1 MQRDELG
8 RREFISVLAGAAAWP
23 LATRAQQQAAMPVVG
38 FLHAGSPQQEEVA
51 AFREGLGQA
60 GYVEGRNVAI
70 EFRWAQND
78 NARLPQLAA
87 DLVRR
92 GVAVI
97 TTPASTPAALAAKA
111 ATTTIPIVFYVGV
124 DPVHIG
130 LVESLARPGGN
141 ITGISSMAIEVAAKR
156 LELLRE
162 LLPKAV
168 RFALLVNPANQNV
181 ELVTTDARAAAATLG
196 WQMEIARVR
205 NANEIDDAFAVL
217 AQKRVDA
224 LVIGPDTLVNQRRV
238 QLVVLAAHYRLPTIY
253 PWREPVEAGGLI
265 SYGASIRGLIRQTG
279 GYVAR
284 VLKGDKPAE
293 LPVQQPTQ
301 FELVINLHTA
311 KMLGLELAPTL
322 LAIADEVIE

>member
-1 MQRDELG
+1 MHFDRLNRRDLITLIG
-8 RREFISVLAGAAAWP
+8 GAAAWP
-23 LATRAQQQAAMPVVG
+23 LIGSAQQQAMPVVG

-111 ATTTIPIVFYVGV
+111 ATTTIPIVCYVGV

-162 LLPKAV
+162 LLPKAA
-168 RFALLVNPANQNV
+168 RFA
-181 ELVTTDARAAAATLG
+181 
-196 WQMEIARVR
+196 
-205 NANEIDDAFAVL
+205 
-217 AQKRVDA
+217 
-224 LVIGPDTLVNQRRV
+224 
-238 QLVVLAAHYRLPTIY
+238 
-253 PWREPVEAGGLI
+253 
-265 SYGASIRGLIRQTG
+265 
-279 GYVAR
+279 
-284 VLKGDKPAE
+284 
-293 LPVQQPTQ
+293 
-301 FELVINLHTA
+301 
-311 KMLGLELAPTL
+311 
-322 LAIADEVIE
+322 

>member
-1 MQRDELG
+1 VN
-8 RREFISVLAGAAAWP
+8 RRSFITVFGGAAATWP
-23 LATRAQQQAAMPVVG
+23 LAARAQQAAMPVVG
-38 FLHAGSPQQEEVA
+38 FLHAGSPQQEAVA

-78 NARLPQLAA
+78 NARLPELAV

-141 ITGISSMAIEVAAKR
+141 ITGISSMATEVAAKR

-168 RFALLVNPANQNV
+168 RCALLVNPANQNA
-181 ELVTTDARAAAATLG
+181 ELVTTDARTAAATLG
-196 WQMEIARVR
+196 WQIEIARAR
-205 NANEIDDAFAVL
+205 NANEIDNAFAVL

-224 LVIGPDTLVNQRRV
+224 LVIGPDTLVNTRHV

-265 SYGASIRGLIRQTG
+265 SYGASIRGLYRQTG

-293 LPVQQPTQ
+293 LPVLQPTQ
-301 FELVINLHTA
+301 FELVINLQTA
-311 KMLGLELAPTL
+311 KTLGLELPQTL
-322 LAIADEVIE
+322 LARADEVIE